1 VKLWNGENGMKNIT
15 VSVDDEVYRL
25 ARIRAAEQSTSVSA
39 LVKRYLNSLTG
50 RDNAETEFERLAREE
65 EELRAELSARRLG
78 LNPAFNLSRADLHDR
93 DALR

>member
-1 VKLWNGENGMKNIT
+1 MKNIT

-78 LNPAFNLSRADLHDR
+78 LNPAFNLSRDDLHDR

>member
-1 VKLWNGENGMKNIT
+1 MKNIT
-15 VSVDDEVYRL
+15 VSVEDEVYRL

-50 RDNAETEFERLAREE
+50 RDNEETEFERLAREE

-78 LNPAFNLSRADLHDR
+78 LNPAFNLSRAELHDR

>member
-1 VKLWNGENGMKNIT
+1 VKLWNRENGMKNIT

-78 LNPAFNLSRADLHDR
+78 LNPAFNLSRDDLHDR

>member
-1 VKLWNGENGMKNIT
+1 MKNIT

-50 RDNAETEFERLAREE
+50 RDKEETEFERLAREE

-78 LNPAFNLSRADLHDR
+78 LNPAHNLSRADLHDR

>member
-1 VKLWNGENGMKNIT
+1 MKNIT

-50 RDNAETEFERLAREE
+50 RDKEETEFVRLAREE
-65 EELRAELSARRLG
+65 EELRAELNARRLG
-78 LNPAFNLSRADLHDR
+78 LSPALNLSRADLHDR